1 MKLTKW
7 NQILKRSLSVLLAL
21 IMVLGMVPVNALPAR
36 AEETETA
43 DFAGKTI
50 SILGDSISTFSG
62 VSNNTSYNSTI
73 GSNAVY
79 YSGGTLGVYRGD
91 TWWQQIIDALGME
104 LLVNNSWSGSTVF
117 YPRKG
122 ESSVGYGDRCVNL
135 HNDTTGEEPDMII
148 VFLGTNDFS
157 YYQSTLG
164 TADIDYDSL
173 ITADGYVMPTS
184 TCEAY
189 AIMLHKMI
197 ARYPDAEIYCLGM
210 AARRNPDK
218 EDSYADVGQPTAFN
232 AELKAIV
239 DRFGATYVDLENCG
253 IDADAEVFDRYMGDG
268 RVHPNAAGMDMI
280 TEAVVSALLGE
291 QTQICTVSYS
301 LNGVE
306 SNNTTAAAIEGLG
319 YTASLTPLAGYSNMQ
334 ITVTMGGVDVT
345 ETAYANGTV
354 SIKTV
359 TGDIVITAQA
369 ERAPLCFRWE
379 YENGELVSEVNAL
392 TKLAGTTSNE
402 VFTDTR
408 YQLQITVLLKH
419 NWAWVLEW
427 KGSGAGGFMLSEA
440 SDAASAPFFFR
451 RAGNYLNAFGDHDGS
466 QYNNYGL
473 ALSTTDIDGSALHVY
488 RLENHVAVDGTNMVY
503 LYVDGVEIGALNNH
517 YVGGNA
523 QGTTSDWI
531 SGKDFKINYIGT
543 TSHPLTNYALE
554 YISITECNH
563 TYENGVCTACGCTV
577 SDSGYS
583 HAIPENQ
590 GVQNAIDRAYA
601 LTDVEWTPLADVP
614 GVQKIDGEYSVIMF
628 EAGVTYRGIPYS
640 GVTAND
646 CYVGL
651 NVSLESFLTALKNR
665 NSVLYTE
672 NLFSTNPK
680 SATYFGTVCSKFAQ
694 YVLDIPGSYN
704 TNNVANIPGMETIA
718 MPGEFTVDQIKLG
731 DVVLN
736 TATHTTVC
744 TDILYD
750 ADGNV
755 AYIEISEAVMP
766 LVRRMLWSPEEF
778 YEHFATYRLCRYQRI
793 DEVPATDTVI
803 VDDGYAL
810 MPRYGDKYNYR
821 VSSIK
826 GVVDVLESGY
836 HKAVILR
843 DGVIVQEIILSG
855 ATSFSFDRSVPGYL
869 EMYLEKEDGSRS
881 GSVYACVT
889 QSSVSVNDCS
899 EFVLGKLT
907 VTIGGSCG
915 VPLYVQVGSAHA
927 IFCSV
932 EEMDGTVDLTFP
944 ASKISTQQVRVAY
957 QNEYGIYL
965 SDWVPFTADT
975 NPSNDPL
982 LSQGQYWNGYNIT
995 PSSPTPVIQENKVG
1009 YWSYTMVPVEE
1020 NTTYYSEGATRMWFL
1035 DENGNGIS
1043 TYNAYKDGDVPF
1055 QFTTP
1060 DGTAY
1065 VSIAYSPNLVEQGTE
1080 TLVHVHNYQSV
1091 VTAPTCTERGYTTY
1105 TCECGDSYVDDYV
1118 DATGHSYEN
1127 GICTVCGA
1135 EDPGAATEFL
1145 SLRYDDH
1152 YDVTGKTVEI
1162 IDAGKPTSYQVGYGV
1177 EENAVPDTAVV
1188 ILEGD
1193 TLVATGIGTAKVS
1206 IDGQLYEVTVEAAPI
1221 SLLLLI
1227 GQSNMRGSEG
1237 NANQSIVC
1245 PDGMVY
1251 ATYGDDRGADNT
1263 AMTVS
1268 NATHFAPSA
1277 LTGEYSS
1284 INVEGTTDCLSG
1296 YPVYS
1301 LTEAG
1306 AGKIGPDSGFAYE
1319 WVRQTGEKVWI
1330 VNAAHGGTSI
1340 NVWQPGTTEYEQ
1352 CQALFTACQETL
1364 RKEIAAGHFTL
1375 SHMAYFWCQG
1385 CSDRTQS
1392 AQWYVNKYLAM
1403 HEGLKTEMA
1412 FDHDTNPDTAD
1423 KTFEF
1428 GGIIPVRVG
1437 STAACYRDGVYSVS
1451 NPYAY
1456 HESFVD
1462 LRFSGPRVAQ
1472 YWMINNPELTDIWG
1486 VCDIGDDWVWMPDGT
1501 NGVSAYFQAHYPG
1514 GRVDYTT
1521 QVTQKESWYTPTTPA
1536 AVHDSVHYNQ
1546 IGYNE
1551 YGREAVRNALIMLG
1565 EIAAPDVETTVELLS
1580 WDGYSPVEQV
1590 IASTAGNSGTLV
1602 VPRVYP
1608 IWKSKEVTYELSG
1621 GLSWEYYDLLAADAQ
1636 TEGTLTAGGKTVHVA
1651 KAEPGV
1657 HYAEHLSELPEEI
1670 CCGLNLWNVLEHDP
1684 YFYSTGT
1691 HWDIHSSG
1699 NVFSVTIP
1707 VNPGDRIFA
1716 TAFGK
1721 AGENGHATSNGIR
1734 VTFFSEYGVARTLA
1748 PAECY
1753 AEFTAN
1759 GGYLTA
1765 PEGTT
1770 AVNIAMWNN
1779 SADNE
1784 LYLLDRG
1791 HDTDSGICGI
1801 CGKDSHVHQWSDW
1814 AMKEIPGKGEPV
1826 TEERTCSGCGETETR
1841 EVESV
1846 WQKYDLAEHYSDLPE
1861 NVCAGLNLWN
1871 VLAHDKYYFASGTN
1885 WAVYSSGS
1893 VCSVTIPVNP
1903 GDRIFATAFGKA
1915 VENGHATANGIRV
1928 TFFSAYGIAKTM
1940 TPAEC
1945 YAEFSANGG
1954 CLIAPEDAIAINVA
1968 MWNGSD
1974 ENELYILN
1982 RDHIYE
1988 NGTCT
1993 ACGADHPNLANF
2005 EGKVISIL
2013 GDSISTFA
2021 GYIPIADGFNLQHRP
2036 RYPQSNLFSDVNL
2049 TWWMQTITALDAKLG
2064 INDSWAGSTVTNTIT
2079 GNSGDLGEKAAMAS
2093 LTRIQNLGANGTPDV
2108 ILFYGGTN
2116 DIGRLLPLGSFDP
2129 ATAPTEVD
2137 LTTTKWTTV
2146 ADAYVDAIMRL
2157 QYYYPEAEIL
2167 AMLPTYTASYYTN
2180 AQLAQY
2186 NTVFSAICE
2195 HYGIPYIDLRDC
2207 GISTANLPDGIHPD
2221 ATGMDYITRAV
2232 LDTLLNNMEM
2242 EAGEHIVHSVT
2253 HNLNG
2258 AESSLGYY
2266 KGITHGKSFV
2276 TTITGENVTVSVTMG
2291 GADITDTAYANGV
2304 VTIAAV
2310 TGDLVITAQGRVK
2323 PIYEDHLQQ
2332 LPENLCCSTNLWSS
2346 LVPENT
2352 YYTGSAWGNV
2362 SGNSV
2367 YSITI
2372 PVAAGDQIWATS
2384 FQKSGTN
2391 GGSRNGIRL
2400 TWFDESGVLESVS
2413 PDNVYAE
2420 FSANGYLT
2428 APEGVVAVNVV
2439 MWNGNESNEVYILN
2453 RDHVYENGSCTLCGE
2468 ADPDYHIPGDITGDG
2483 EVDNKDLTRLF
2494 RYLSDY
2500 DVEVVEAALDVNGDG
2515 EVDNKD
2521 LTRLFRYLSNYDVE
2535 IH

>member
-7 NQILKRSLSVLLAL
+7 NQIFKRSLSALLAL
-21 IMVLGMVPVNALPAR
+21 IMLFGTVPVTIFATEDAQVMES
-36 AEETETA
+36 AEV
-43 DFAGKTI
+43 F
-50 SILGDSISTFSG
+50 SIKLELSGVSSGMDSSGTPENVGYYAACGDSITHANHALVEDIAADDKYYPIDGYSGTTYARKNYAYYIAQRNNLQWANYGYGGTTLHHCYPKGYGGTAMRTFPFVDERITQLKEDIDWDYISIFFGYNDAVYGPAQQRDFWLTETYGEELGYPVNDSQIGTEGFANAEQKAACDAATGSVGGVAYSDNTEYFFAKFVGTVDDTETTTFLGAYNYALDYLTKKYPAAKIMIVNPYVSGTNNTRKIIRDGVNAVAEKWG
-62 VSNNTSYNSTI
+62 VSCMDFSDLPYWFYRVDQKRIEYPNPHREDGRWYAENGKANFAGTVEGFNRARFTTDGTHPSNLGYQTISQPMERFLI
-73 GSNAVY
+73 GSDN
-79 YSGGTLGVYRGD
+79 T
-91 TWWQQIIDALGME
+91 
-104 LLVNNSWSGSTVF
+104 VNVLQ
-117 YPRKG
+117 G
-122 ESSVGYGDRCVNL
+122 EPF
-135 HNDTTGEEPDMII
+135 E
-148 VFLGTNDFS
+148 
-157 YYQSTLG
+157 
-164 TADIDYDSL
+164 
-173 ITADGYVMPTS
+173 
-184 TCEAY
+184 
-189 AIMLHKMI
+189 
-197 ARYPDAEIYCLGM
+197 
-210 AARRNPDK
+210 
-218 EDSYADVGQPTAFN
+218 
-232 AELKAIV
+232 AELIL
-239 DRFGATYVDLENCG
+239 DDIYT
-253 IDADAEVFDRYMGDG
+253 
-268 RVHPNAAGMDMI
+268 GMD
-280 TEAVVSALLGE
+280 VS
-291 QTQICTVSYS
+291 
-301 LNGVE
+301 
-306 SNNTTAAAIEGLG
+306 
-319 YTASLTPLAGYSNMQ
+319 
-334 ITVTMGGVDVT
+334 VTMGGTDIT
-345 ETAYANGTV
+345 DQCYANGKIRIA
-354 SIKTV
+354 SV
-359 TGDIVITAQA
+359 TGNVII
-369 ERAPLCFRWE
+369 RASGNIA
-379 YENGELVSEVNAL
+379 Y
-392 TKLAGTTSNE
+392 
-402 VFTDTR
+402 TD
-408 YQLQITVLLKH
+408 
-419 NWAWVLEW
+419 
-427 KGSGAGGFMLSEA
+427 G
-440 SDAASAPFFFR
+440 
-451 RAGNYLNAFGDHDGS
+451 
-466 QYNNYGL
+466 
-473 ALSTTDIDGSALHVY
+473 
-488 RLENHVAVDGTNMVY
+488 
-503 LYVDGVEIGALNNH
+503 
-517 YVGGNA
+517 
-523 QGTTSDWI
+523 
-531 SGKDFKINYIGT
+531 
-543 TSHPLTNYALE
+543 
-554 YISITECNH
+554 H
-563 TYENGVCTACGCTV
+563 TYSASV
-577 SDSGYS
+577 
-583 HAIPENQ
+583 
-590 GVQNAIDRAYA
+590 
-601 LTDVEWTPLADVP
+601 TP
-614 GVQKIDGEYSVIMF
+614 
-628 EAGVTYRGIPYS
+628 
-640 GVTAND
+640 
-646 CYVGL
+646 
-651 NVSLESFLTALKNR
+651 
-665 NSVLYTE
+665 
-672 NLFSTNPK
+672 
-680 SATYFGTVCSKFAQ
+680 
-694 YVLDIPGSYN
+694 
-704 TNNVANIPGMETIA
+704 
-718 MPGEFTVDQIKLG
+718 
-731 DVVLN
+731 
-736 TATHTTVC
+736 
-744 TDILYD
+744 
-750 ADGNV
+750 
-755 AYIEISEAVMP
+755 
-766 LVRRMLWSPEEF
+766 
-778 YEHFATYRLCRYQRI
+778 
-793 DEVPATDTVI
+793 
-803 VDDGYAL
+803 
-810 MPRYGDKYNYR
+810 
-821 VSSIK
+821 
-826 GVVDVLESGY
+826 
-836 HKAVILR
+836 
-843 DGVIVQEIILSG
+843 
-855 ATSFSFDRSVPGYL
+855 
-869 EMYLEKEDGSRS
+869 
-881 GSVYACVT
+881 
-889 QSSVSVNDCS
+889 
-899 EFVLGKLT
+899 
-907 VTIGGSCG
+907 
-915 VPLYVQVGSAHA
+915 
-927 IFCSV
+927 
-932 EEMDGTVDLTFP
+932 
-944 ASKISTQQVRVAY
+944 
-957 QNEYGIYL
+957 
-965 SDWVPFTADT
+965 
-975 NPSNDPL
+975 
-982 LSQGQYWNGYNIT
+982 
-995 PSSPTPVIQENKVG
+995 
-1009 YWSYTMVPVEE
+1009 
-1020 NTTYYSEGATRMWFL
+1020 
-1035 DENGNGIS
+1035 
-1043 TYNAYKDGDVPF
+1043 
-1055 QFTTP
+1055 
-1060 DGTAY
+1060 
-1065 VSIAYSPNLVEQGTE
+1065 
-1080 TLVHVHNYQSV
+1080 
-1091 VTAPTCTERGYTTY
+1091 PTCTEAGYTTY
-1105 TCECGDSYVDDYV
+1105 TCTLCGNSYVDDYV

-1127 GICTVCGA
+1127 GTCTLCGA
-1135 EDPGAATEFL
+1135 EDPDAVTESL

-1759 GGYLTA
+1759 GGCLTA

-1826 TEERTCSGCGETETR
+1826 TEERICSGCGETATR

-1846 WQKYDLAEHYSDLPE
+1846 WQKYDLAAHYSDLPE

-1885 WAVYSSGS
+1885 WAVYSSGG

-1945 YAEFSANGG
+1945 YAEFTANGG
-1954 CLIAPEDAIAINVA
+1954 CLIAPENAIAINVA

-1982 RDHIYE
+1982 RDHVYA

-1993 ACGADHPNLANF
+1993 VCGADHPNLANF

-2013 GDSISTFA
+2013 SASTSTFA
-2021 GYIPIADGFNLQHRP
+2021 GYIPTADGFNLEHRP
-2036 RYPQSNLFSDVNL
+2036 RYPQDNLLTDVNE
-2049 TWWMQTITALDAKLG
+2049 TWWMQVINELDAKLG
-2064 INDSWAGSTVTNTIT
+2064 INDSWAGSQVLNTRDT
-2079 GNSGDLGEKAAMAS
+2079 NSGDLGPDAAMAS
-2093 LTRIQNLGANGTPDV
+2093 LTRIKNLGSNGTPDV
-2108 ILFYGGTN
+2108 ILFFGGGN
-2116 DIGRLLPLGSFDP
+2116 DMGRGVPLGSFDP

-2137 LTTTKWTTV
+2137 LTAQKWDSF
-2146 ADAYVDAIMRL
+2146 ADAYVAAIMRL
-2157 QYYYPEAEIL
+2157 QYFYPDTEIIVMTTY
-2167 AMLPTYTASYYTN
+2167 AMPSYVTA
-2180 AQLAQY
+2180 AKLDQY
-2186 NTVFSAICE
+2186 GPVIRAICD
-2195 HYGIPYIDLRDC
+2195 HYGVKYVDMRDC
-2207 GISTANLPDGIHPD
+2207 GLTFDMLPDNIHPN
-2221 ATGMDYITRAV
+2221 AEGMDYITADV
-2232 LDTLLNNMEM
+2232 LDTLLNRVEL
-2242 EAGEHIVHSVT
+2242 EPGENVVHSVT
-2253 HNLNG
+2253 HTLTNAG
-2258 AESSLGYY
+2258 ASRSYY
-2266 KGITHGKSFV
+2266 KGISSGNTFEETLS
-2276 TTITGENVTVSVTMG
+2276 GEDLSVTVTMDG
-2291 GADITDTAYANGV
+2291 RDITASVYADG
-2304 VTIAAV
+2304 TIRIPAV
-2310 TGDLVITAQGRVK
+2310 TGNVVITAVGSYNV
-2323 PIYEDHLQQ
+2323 DGHLQQ
-2332 LPENLCCSTNLWSS
+2332 LPQEICPGVNLWTALNPENIYYTVSGWGNTTAGTTWSITFPVQPGDRIWATSLGKTPENGSSANGVRVTWFDENGVLQTVSREAVYAEFAKNGYITAPEGAVALNLPMTGNQEHYAVYILSAEHDYIDDICTICRNHFVNTELEGHLQQLPDRVCAGTNLWDA
-2346 LVPENT
+2346 LEPENI
-2352 YYTGSAWGNV
+2352 YYLGDKWGLYASAPDV
-2362 SGNSV
+2362 H
-2367 YSITI
+2367 SITFA
-2372 PVAAGDQIWATS
+2372 VEAGDRIWATS
-2384 FQKSGTN
+2384 FQSAADKGCSGDAT
-2391 GGSRNGIRL
+2391 RI
-2400 TWFDESGVLESVS
+2400 TWFDEDGVLESVPRES
-2413 PDNVYAE
+2413 VYEE
-2420 FSANGYLT
+2420 FIRCGYIT
-2428 APEGVVAVNVV
+2428 VPEGAVAVNIPSQSKD
-2439 MWNGNESNEVYILN
+2439 NCQVYILS
-2453 RDHVYENGSCTLCGE
+2453 RDHIYENSTCVICG
-2468 ADPDYHIPGDITGDG
+2468 AANPDHHTPGDINGDG

-2494 RYLSDY
+2494 KHLSGY
-2500 DVEVVEAALDVNGDG
+2500 TVEVVESALDVNGDG